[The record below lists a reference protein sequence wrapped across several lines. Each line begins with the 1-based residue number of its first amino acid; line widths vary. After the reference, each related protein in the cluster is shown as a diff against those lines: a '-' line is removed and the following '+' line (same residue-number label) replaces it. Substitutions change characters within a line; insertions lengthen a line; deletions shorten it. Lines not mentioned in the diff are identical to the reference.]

1 MYSLAGAQRPG
12 SYKHYLI
19 WTNKFWKT
27 SFILEGQDL
36 EDFWDYVEN
45 NCRYK
50 RVIQSRTDNHLTSER
65 ALKLRFVYDL
75 RLRRNLSFDL

>member
-1 MYSLAGAQRPG
+1 MQYYTGAQSRG
-12 SYKHYLI
+12 SYEHYLI

-27 SFILEGQDL
+27 SFILEDQDL
-36 EDFWDYVEN
+36 KDFWDYVKN
-45 NCRYK
+45 NRRYE
-50 RVIQSRTDNHLTSER
+50 RVLQNRTDNQLTLER